1 MPKVVADR
9 PAWLTGQG
17 SFCLPAIVFPRA
29 VSSQYFVTEGGVSMG
44 LLSVS
49 IDGGKQKQCK
59 VATYKKGIENLSVGR
74 RGTQD
79 TSSPAKCAANG

>member
-17 SFCLPAIVFPRA
+17 SFCLPAIVFPPA
-29 VSSQYFVTEGGVSMG
+29 VSSQYFVSGGDA
-44 LLSVS
+44 SVDLKGS
-49 IDGGKQKQCK
+49 FDGRKQKQCK
-59 VATYKKGIENLSVGR
+59 VTTYKKGIENLSVGR

-79 TSSPAKCAANG
+79 TSSPAKCAAKG